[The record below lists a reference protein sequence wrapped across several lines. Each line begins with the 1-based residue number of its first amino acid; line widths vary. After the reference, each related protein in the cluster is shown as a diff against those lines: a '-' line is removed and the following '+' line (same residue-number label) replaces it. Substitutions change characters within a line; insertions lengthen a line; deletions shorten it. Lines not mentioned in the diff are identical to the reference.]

1 MTNSWCRFIISHCK
15 TPVISAV
22 TVTVLMMACL
32 NAFAAV
38 GCTLNDPDRDVKRLF
53 PESTGYRTDFISIKE
68 IGGLILYEEVQKEL
82 GDKLDSV
89 YETIDV
95 PYSFYDVL
103 KGKEVI
109 AHIHGI
115 NQKGTYG
122 GMQLIIATDL
132 HGKILNFFYQK
143 MSSPE
148 ASKFMSKDFISQ
160 FIGLTLDDFM
170 KGNLKIADPSQKSHE
185 DFLATLRG
193 LKKNLILLN
202 KLKLNPDIKPQESK
216 KEGSP

>member
-1 MTNSWCRFIISHCK
+1 MTRFFYKSIILACRALII
-15 TPVISAV
+15 V
-22 TVTVLMMACL
+22 TAILIFAQQL
-32 NAFAAV
+32 YAAV

-53 PESTGYRTDFISIKE
+53 PASSGYRTDFISIKDT
-68 IGGLILYEEVQKEL
+68 GGEALYKKIEDQL
-82 GDKLDSV
+82 GDKLDSI

-109 AHIHGI
+109 AHIHGV

-122 GMQLIIATDL
+122 GMQLIVSTDL
-132 HGKILNFFYQK
+132 NGKILDFFYQK

-148 ASKFMSKDFISQ
+148 AQKFMDKNFTRQ
-160 FIGLTLDDFM
+160 FIGLTLEDFL
-170 KGNLKIADPSQKSHE
+170 KGNLAIKDPSKNSSE
-185 DFLATLRG
+185 DFRATLRG

-202 KLKLNPDIKPQESK
+202 ELKFK
-216 KEGSP
+216 KASVQ

>member
-1 MTNSWCRFIISHCK
+1 MINSWYRSIISGYK
-15 TPVISAV
+15 TPFIAAIAIAV
-22 TVTVLMMACL
+22 LFVAIV

-68 IGGLILYEEVQKEL
+68 IGGEALYAEVQKEL
-82 GDKLDSV
+82 SDKLDPV

-109 AHIHGI
+109 AHIHGV

-132 HGKILNFFYQK
+132 NGKILNFFYQK

-148 ASKFMSKDFISQ
+148 ATKFMNKDFTGQ
-160 FIGLTLDDFM
+160 FIGLTLNDFL
-170 KGNLKIADPSQKSHE
+170 KGDLKIADPSQKSHE
-185 DFLATLRG
+185 DFLAALRG

-202 KLKLNPDIKPQESK
+202 KLKLNPAAKP
-216 KEGSP
+216 

>member
-1 MTNSWCRFIISHCK
+1 MKMTGSCCKSIISGIK
-15 TPVISAV
+15 IVIPAFLL
-22 TVTVLMMACL
+22 VLSGALL
-32 NAFAAV
+32 NFTAIAHAAV

-53 PESTGYRTDFISIKE
+53 PESTGYRTTFITIKE
-68 IGGLILYEEVQKEL
+68 TGGGDLYKKIERDL
-82 GDKLDSV
+82 GDKLDSI

-109 AHIHGI
+109 AHIHGV

-132 HGKILNFFYQK
+132 KGRMVDFYYQK

-148 ASKFMSKDFISQ
+148 ASRFFDKKFTGQ
-160 FIGLTLDDFM
+160 FIGLTMEDFM
-170 KGNLKIADPSQKSHE
+170 KGNVPASDPSVSSHE
-185 DFLATLRG
+185 DFRATLRG

-202 KLKLNPDIKPQESK
+202 ELKLGREAAR
-216 KEGSP
+216 